1 MTQPLFHS
9 FGFYE
14 TFRSIYSGKPMYYY
28 NYSLPIT
35 AKGLTETIEHVKPD
49 LLFCV
54 PYVLKLLG
62 ETEQGIQALASIDVV
77 MYGGSAC
84 PDDLGDRLVKNGVN
98 IVANYGACV

>member
-14 TFRSIYSGKPMYYY
+14 TFRSIYSGKPMYYF

-35 AKGLTETIEHVKPD
+35 SKNLTDAVEYVKPE

-54 PYVLKLLG
+54 PYILKLLG
-62 ETEQGIQALASIDVV
+62 ETEKGIQSLAAIDLV

-84 PDDLGDRLVKNGVN
+84 PDDLGDALVKSGVN
-98 IVANYGACV
+98 LVANYGA